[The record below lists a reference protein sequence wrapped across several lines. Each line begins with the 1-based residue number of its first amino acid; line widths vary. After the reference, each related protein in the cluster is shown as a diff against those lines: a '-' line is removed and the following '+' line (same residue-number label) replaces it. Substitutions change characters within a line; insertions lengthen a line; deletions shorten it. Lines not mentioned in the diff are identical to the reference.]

1 MKKVA
6 LIIVNYNGK
15 KYLPNLFGSIF
26 KYPPEKVRQEIIVV
40 DNDSND
46 GSDLWLIKNYP
57 KLTLL
62 KQQKNLGF
70 AEGNNV
76 GIKYAVKNGFDY
88 VMLLNQDI
96 VVSGNYLDQLV
107 ATAES
112 DQQIAAVQPKIRLY
126 PEKELIN
133 SAGNIIHFL
142 GFGYTRGHK
151 LPDSQ
156 LTITNSEVNYC
167 SGAAVLYKLSILK
180 KVGLFNSYF
189 FMYHEDLDLGWRLSL
204 AGYQNVINPAA
215 VVYHQYEF
223 SRSIK
228 KFYYMERNR
237 YLTIFQ
243 NYRIGTILLIL
254 PALIFMELGLFAW
267 SFKNGWWT
275 EKIKVYVYFLNPFSW
290 AKILRVRRNV
300 QRLRLKKD
308 RQVVRY
314 FSGKIDHQEINSPI
328 MQSLVNPVFN
338 LYWQTIKNFI
348 LW

>member
-6 LIIVNYNGK
+6 VIIVNYNGK

-26 KYPPEKVRQEIIVV
+26 KYPPQKAGWEIIVV
-40 DNDSND
+40 DNNSAD

-57 KLTLL
+57 NLTLL
-62 KQQKNLGF
+62 KQEKNLGF

-76 GIKYAVKNGFDY
+76 GIRYAAQHGFDY

-96 VVSGNYLDQLV
+96 IVTENYLDRL
-107 ATAES
+107 AETAES
-112 DQQIAAVQPKIRLY
+112 DERIAAVQPKIMLY
-126 PEKELIN
+126 PDKELVN

-151 LPDSQ
+151 LPNSKFQITDSQ
-156 LTITNSEVNYC
+156 VNYC
-167 SGAAVLYKLSILK
+167 SGAAVLYKLAVLK
-180 KVGLFNSYF
+180 KVGLFNGDF

-243 NYRIGTILLIL
+243 NYRLGTILLIL
-254 PALIFMELGLFAW
+254 PALVFMELGLFAW
-267 SFKNGWWT
+267 SFKNGWWS
-275 EKIKVYVYFLNPFSW
+275 EKIRVYAYFLNPFNWSRL
-290 AKILRVRRNV
+290 LRVRKNV
-300 QRLRLKKD
+300 QRLRVEKD
-308 RQVVRY
+308 RAVVRR
-314 FSGKIDHQEINSPI
+314 FSGKIEHQEVNGPLLTSV
-328 MQSLVNPVFN
+328 VNPVFN
-338 LYWQTIKNFI
+338 LYWQVMKNLI